1 MKAKKVLA
9 CLMAGAMVL
18 SLAACGGTETTETP
32 ATSVEETTTAEPVAE
47 EKTEPVAEVEVKE
60 DTPKSITFD
69 EGSVSFLGK
78 DTVCNPSADDS
89 VIELGDFGGDSAA
102 VITPQGNKPFVAI
115 QMDAM
120 LGDAISS
127 VASVDLTLAIAA
139 PDGQFHS
146 VSGKV
151 YMVKG
156 EDKSFQGSDWS
167 IYMEKQIPKTI
178 TYTLPGAAVAG
189 DYLVLSMESD
199 VAKDEGVGQT
209 TLSILDIT
217 FKDASGNVLAADSA
231 AEFVSAATGADRS
244 NLFGITGEVT
254 MELTGSGDGWSQIG
268 YVDFTDEEWA
278 ALTTPGSV
286 VEIEYTADTGY
297 IWMGLSGNAWT
308 RIGVGDQDGS
318 GQQYAYRNNSNTI
331 AQITYEQIAAQVGD
345 DTSAWDHQI
354 FIESDG
360 HFEVFSIKIGQQAPR
375 LAVTGAIDISDIG
388 VVGTNGG
395 WAQNGYVDIPD
406 DAFELL
412 KTPGSVLA
420 IEYTSESGDLWAG
433 LSGNAW
439 TRVGVGNAD
448 GSGSVDAITDGSVC
462 YVTYDMFAAACGE
475 DSSAWDKQIFIE
487 SDTNFEVYSVKV
499 GKAVEFKPT
508 NYNVTFNN
516 SATGGAWSQ
525 ADILDLTN
533 EEVLA
538 ALVPGSVINVSYTSE
553 TGECWIVMNG
563 AEAGWMRVGVGDFDG
578 SGQGYA
584 AYDGSTVQIP
594 YEMIAEY
601 CGDDIST
608 WGPTIQAEATSNWE
622 VYSVS
627 IGSVK

>member
-1 MKAKKVLA
+1 
-9 CLMAGAMVL
+9 MVL

-32 ATSVEETTTAEPVAE
+32 ATSVEETTTTEPAAET
-47 EKTEPVAEVEVKE
+47 TEPVAEVVEEKV

-69 EGSVSFLGK
+69 EGSISFLGK
-78 DTVCNPSADDS
+78 DTVCNPAADS
-89 VIELGDFGGDSAA
+89 PVIELGDYNGDSAA
-102 VITPQGNKPFVAI
+102 VITPQGNKPFVGI

-120 LGDAISS
+120 LGADVSK
-127 VASVDLTLAIAA
+127 VATVEITLGIAA

-146 VSGKV
+146 VSGKT
-151 YMVKG
+151 YLVKG
-156 EDKSFQGSDWS
+156 EDKSFQGTDWS
-167 IYMEKQIPKTI
+167 IYLESQLPRTI
-178 TYTLPGAAVAG
+178 TYTLPSEAVEG
-189 DYLVLSMESD
+189 DYLVVSMESD

-217 FKDASGNVLAADSA
+217 FKDASGNVLAADATAEYKA
-231 AEFVSAATGADRS
+231 ASTGADRS

-254 MELTGSGDGWSQIG
+254 MALTGSGDGWSQIG

-286 VEIEYTADTGY
+286 VEIEYSSETGY

-331 AQITYEQIAAQVGD
+331 AQITYEQIAAQVGE

-354 FIESDG
+354 FVESDG
-360 HFEVFSIKIGQQAPR
+360 KFEVFSIKIGQQAPR
-375 LAVTGAIDISDIG
+375 LAVTGAIDLGLTGSG
-388 VVGTNGG
+388 AG
-395 WAQNGYVDIPD
+395 WGQIGYVDIPD

-412 KTPGSVLA
+412 KTPGSVMV
-420 IEYTSESGDLWAG
+420 IEYSSVTGDLWAG

-439 TRVGVGNAD
+439 TRVGQGTAD
-448 GSGSVDAITDGSVC
+448 GSEGVPDAITDGTVC
-462 YVTYDMFAAACGE
+462 YVTHEMFAERCGDPE
-475 DSSAWDKQIFIE
+475 TWDKQIFIE
-487 SDTNFEVYSVKV
+487 SNDNFEVYSVKV

-508 NYNVTFNN
+508 NYNVTFAN

-538 ALVPGSVINVSYTSE
+538 ALVPGSVINVSYSSE

-622 VYSVS
+622 VYSVT

>member
-1 MKAKKVLA
+1 
-9 CLMAGAMVL
+9 MVL
-18 SLAACGGTETTETP
+18 SLAACGSTETTETP
-32 ATSVEETTTAEPVAE
+32 ATTVEETTT
-47 EKTEPVAEVEVKE
+47 TEPVAETTEPAAEAEVKE

-217 FKDASGNVLAADSA
+217 FKDASGNVLVADSA

-244 NLFGITGEVT
+244 NLFGITGAIEV
-254 MELTGSGDGWSQIG
+254 EGAAGAEEGWKQIG
-268 YVDFTDEEWA
+268 YVDFTEEQRA

-286 VEIEYTADTGY
+286 VEIEFSSETGY
-297 IWMGLSGNAWT
+297 IWMGLSGNNWL
-308 RIGVGDQDGS
+308 RIGVGDQDGT
-318 GQQYAYRNNSNTI
+318 GQQYAYINDSRTI
-331 AQITYEQIAAQVGD
+331 AQITYEQIAAVCGD
-345 DTSAWDHQI
+345 DASAWDNQY

-360 HFEVFSIKIGQQAPR
+360 AFEVYSMKIGQQAPR
-375 LAVTGAIDISDIG
+375 IAVTGAVDIG
-388 VVGTNGG
+388 ISGAEEG
-395 WAQNGYVDIPD
+395 WKQIGYVDIPD

-412 KTPGSVLA
+412 KTPGSVMV
-420 IEYTSESGDLWAG
+420 IEYSSESGDLWAG
-433 LSGNAW
+433 LSGNNW
-439 TRVGVGNAD
+439 LRVGVGNAD

-462 YVTYDMFAAACGE
+462 YVTYDMFAAVCGE

-487 SDTNFEVYSVKV
+487 SDTNFEVYSVKI
-499 GKAVEFKPT
+499 GKALEFKPT

-516 SATGGAWSQ
+516 SATGGGWSQ

-533 EEVLA
+533 EDVLA

-622 VYSVS
+622 VYSVT